1 MDLHEKIRTLP
12 PRPGVYLYKN
22 ADGEVIYVGKAKNLR
37 SRVRSYLLEAS
48 QANAKT
54 GSLMRDAV
62 DVDYILVDNEH
73 EALAL
78 ENNLIKQR
86 KPRFNILLRDDK
98 TYPYV
103 KLTLGDRW
111 PKVFVTRRLR
121 RDGSVYYGPYFPG
134 NLAYRVVD
142 LIHRSFLL
150 PSCKVD
156 LSRYH
161 ARPCLQYYIGRCL
174 GPCVEN
180 LTTPEAYSE
189 AVRDAQLFLEG
200 RTADLNKSL
209 QQRMAAAA
217 ANEQYELAAKYRDLL
232 VTIDQLSEKQRIASV
247 EDDDADVFG
256 YHCENGMIAVNLFH
270 LRGGKIVDRREFF
283 WEDLAEVITD
293 PDESF
298 DDSSE
303 EHALHGVA
311 STSKVLYQG
320 TTSVVPKRPQNEGGA
335 LAPASAGFEA
345 GAFFSALLKQ
355 LYIDQPWVPRTI
367 YVPVDFADRATLAS
381 LLADHTKH
389 RVEIAV
395 PQRGEKRSLVDLAAQ
410 NAKQSYDQRFRV
422 LAPSRKAIQEAL
434 QDALM
439 LEDLPRTIECFD
451 ISHIQGAET
460 VASMVVWED
469 GEMKK
474 SAYRKFKIK
483 TVEGVDDFA
492 SMREVITRRYRALV
506 RDSDADAPDP
516 SDQRT
521 TQRVPHIWPVL
532 PDVGMKN
539 PDQEPLDQGTTQ
551 RVPHIWPV
559 LPDLGMKSPD
569 QEPVDQGTTSS
580 DQGAN
585 EPLDHG
591 TTSHLPEKPKLAG
604 PGLDFETRD
613 SREAR
618 RLPPTSHEPYQG
630 TTSQLAE
637 KPNLAGPGLDFE
649 TRDSREARHLPPTS
663 HEPYQGTTSHLP
675 EKPNLAGPGLD
686 FETRDSREAR
696 RLLPTSHEPCQGT
709 TSVVPNE
716 PKKKGALAPEE
727 SSAEE
732 PVSEEAVL
740 KGHGFSRAINLANK
754 KEALAP
760 EERGSN
766 RRPLPSLI
774 LIDGGIGQ
782 LHAAAAALESLG
794 ITTQPLASIAKRE
807 EVIYLYGQEDEP
819 VVLDR
824 RSPVLHLI
832 QRIRDESHRF
842 AITYHRKR
850 REMRDRDSELLAI
863 PGVGARTR
871 QRLLEHF
878 GSLRSIAAANL
889 DSLAAVHA
897 SEAPPSPPKPPSKS
911 TSHFHMQA
919 RSAAGWP
926 IPSRS

>member
-12 PRPGVYLYKN
+12 TRPGVYLYRN

-54 GSLMRDAV
+54 GSLMQAAV

-121 RDGSVYYGPYFPG
+121 RDGSAYYGPYFPG

-150 PSCKVD
+150 PSCKLD

-161 ARPCLQYYIGRCL
+161 PRPCLQYYIGRCL

-180 LTTPEAYSE
+180 LTTREAYSE
-189 AVRDAQLFLEG
+189 AVHDAQLFLEG

-209 QQRMAAAA
+209 HERMAAAA
-217 ANEQYELAAKYRDLL
+217 TSEQFELAAKYRDLL
-232 VTIDQLSEKQRIASV
+232 VTVDQLQEKQRIASA

-256 YHCENGMIAVNLFH
+256 YHCENAMIAVNLFH
-270 LRGGKIVDRREFF
+270 MRGGKIVDRREFF
-283 WEDLAEVITD
+283 WEDLPDFVAELPEADPATD
-293 PDESF
+293 LAAQPVASF
-298 DDSSE
+298 D
-303 EHALHGVA
+303 
-311 STSKVLYQG
+311 
-320 TTSVVPKRPQNEGGA
+320 P
-335 LAPASAGFEA
+335 

-355 LYIDQPWVPRTI
+355 LYIDQPYVPTSI
-367 YVPVDFADRATLAS
+367 YVPVDFADRIQLAS

-395 PQRGEKRSLVDLAAQ
+395 PQRGDKRSLVDLVAQ

-422 LAPSRKAIQEAL
+422 LQPSRKAVQEAL
-434 QDALM
+434 QDTLM
-439 LEDLPRTIECFD
+439 LENPPRTIECFD

-474 SAYRKFKIK
+474 SAYRKFRIK

-492 SMREVITRRYRALV
+492 SMREVITRRYR
-506 RDSDADAPDP
+506 
-516 SDQRT
+516 
-521 TQRVPHIWPVL
+521 RVV
-532 PDVGMKN
+532 
-539 PDQEPLDQGTTQ
+539 E
-551 RVPHIWPV
+551 
-559 LPDLGMKSPD
+559 
-569 QEPVDQGTTSS
+569 
-580 DQGAN
+580 
-585 EPLDHG
+585 
-591 TTSHLPEKPKLAG
+591 EKQ
-604 PGLDFETRD
+604 
-613 SREAR
+613 SM
-618 RLPPTSHEPYQG
+618 
-630 TTSQLAE
+630 
-637 KPNLAGPGLDFE
+637 
-649 TRDSREARHLPPTS
+649 
-663 HEPYQGTTSHLP
+663 
-675 EKPNLAGPGLD
+675 
-686 FETRDSREAR
+686 
-696 RLLPTSHEPCQGT
+696 
-709 TSVVPNE
+709 
-716 PKKKGALAPEE
+716 
-727 SSAEE
+727 
-732 PVSEEAVL
+732 
-740 KGHGFSRAINLANK
+740 
-754 KEALAP
+754 
-760 EERGSN
+760 
-766 RRPLPSLI
+766 PSLI
-774 LIDGGIGQ
+774 LIDGGLGQ

-794 ITTQPLASIAKRE
+794 LTTQPLASIAKRE
-807 EVIYLYGQEDEP
+807 EIIYLYGQDDDP
-819 VVLDR
+819 VVLER

-850 REMRDRDSELLAI
+850 REMRDRDSELLGI

-878 GSLRSIAAANL
+878 GSLRSVSTA
-889 DSLAAVHA
+889 SLESLSAVV
-897 SEAPPSPPKPPSKS
+897 PPK
-911 TSHFHMQA
+911 TAEQIRTHFHPA
-919 RSAAGWP
+919 ETPANP
-926 IPSRS
+926 LPSLP